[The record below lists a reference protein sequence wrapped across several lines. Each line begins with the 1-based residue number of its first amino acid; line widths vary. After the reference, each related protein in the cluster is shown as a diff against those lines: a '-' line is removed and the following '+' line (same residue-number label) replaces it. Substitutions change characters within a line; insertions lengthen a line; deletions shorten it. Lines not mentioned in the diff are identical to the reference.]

1 MYSRTVL
8 DHFANPRNVGVI
20 EDADGYARVESQV
33 HSDLIDLYIQ
43 VKEGR
48 ITRVRYRV
56 QGCVAAIASSSMTS
70 QLAMGLPLD
79 GAAKLT
85 AEQVVAALGGL
96 PESKR
101 HCSVLA
107 PSALRQA
114 VEDYLRN
121 HPKVSPRSISR
132 VGLAVSQT

>member
-70 QLAMGLPLD
+70 QLARGLPLD

-85 AEQVVAALGGL
+85 AEQVAAALGGL

-121 HPKVSPRSISR
+121 HPKVSPRSIS
-132 VGLAVSQT
+132 

>member
-56 QGCVAAIASSSMTS
+56 HGCVAAIASSSMTS
-70 QLAMGLPLD
+70 QLAMGLPLH

-107 PSALRQA
+107 PSAPRQA
-114 VEDYLRN
+114 VEDYLR
-121 HPKVSPRSISR
+121 KSPAYAERVPASR
-132 VGLAVSQT
+132 GGRGGK